1 MIFFGQGP
9 VTICR
14 LVGGGG
20 RGFLGGQ
27 SSPKECKGGGGGLQ
41 RIDCRSTSDE
51 RVGGHKFYHD
61 NQSPPH
67 QPVKLS
73 LASLSFSSSLH
84 SSPRFEKTNTFLRS
98 HDSLSNHDRRNLRPC
113 QSSSESFPHRNGP
126 VPLGLRDLH
135 KKKVK
140 NHRELNPSVFDS
152 LLKDRILAFHLW
164 GSQYL
169 CVSVRSIESLFFG
182 YDTCTRIFEIKSANH
197 QYCSFKVFTSVPYC
211 PVTRSRL

>member
-9 VTICR
+9 VTIRR

-113 QSSSESFPHRNGP
+113 QSSSESFPHRNSP
-126 VPLGLRDLH
+126 AQPSPGLRDLH
-135 KKKVK
+135 KKKSK
-140 NHRELNPSVFDS
+140 KSSR
-152 LLKDRILAFHLW
+152 
-164 GSQYL
+164 
-169 CVSVRSIESLFFG
+169 IESLG
-182 YDTCTRIFEIKSANH
+182 VCQSLKRSYSGLPSLGISASVRLSS
-197 QYCSFKVFTSVPYC
+197 QY
-211 PVTRSRL
+211 